1 MNKLLLATDTWTP
14 QVNGAV
20 RTLLKTVEH
29 LRQWGCETRVIEP
42 GLFFGFAFPLY
53 PDVKLCVPST
63 LAIRRLIR
71 AYRPHYIHIA
81 TEGPLGYATRQVCQQ
96 HRLKFTTSYHTHFPE
111 TLWWMWRIPRWMT
124 YRYLRWFHRPAV
136 RVMVSNHALADTLRA
151 HGFTNEFALWGRG
164 VDTALFHP
172 RPKKRDWEHPVQMYV
187 GRVSREK
194 NLEAFLD
201 MPLKGTKVVV
211 GDGPY
216 RQTLQEKYRFHPN
229 RVEFIPFIRGEELA
243 QMYAEAD
250 VFVFPSTTDTF
261 GLVMLEALAS
271 GVPVAA
277 YPVCSDV
284 LSLVRGTGCLGDD
297 LRLAAETAL
306 READPRACLHLVN
319 THFTWDK
326 CSQQFLGNL
335 ERIT

>member
-1 MNKLLLATDTWTP
+1 MDKLLLATDTWIP

-20 RTLLKTVEH
+20 RTLQTTVEH
-29 LRQWGCETRVIEP
+29 LRRWGCETKIIEP
-42 GLFFGFAFPLY
+42 SLFFGFQFPLY
-53 PDVKLCVPST
+53 PDVKLCPPPLS
-63 LAIRRLIR
+63 AIRRLIR
-71 AYRPHYIHIA
+71 VYRPHYIHIA
-81 TEGPLGYATRQVCQQ
+81 TEGPLGYATRQVCIQQ
-96 HRLKFTTSYHTHFPE
+96 RLKFTTSYHTHFPE
-111 TLWWMWRIPRWMT
+111 TLWWMWRVPRGLT

-136 RVMVSNHALADTLRA
+136 RVMVSNPALADTLHA

-172 RPKKRDWEHPVQMYV
+172 RPKKQNWEHPVQMYV

-201 MPLKGTKVVV
+201 MPLKGTKIVV

-216 RQTLQEKYRFHPN
+216 RKKLQERYRFYPY
-229 RVEFIPFIRGEELA
+229 RVEFIPFIRGEDLA

-277 YPVCSDV
+277 YPVCSGV
-284 LSLVRGTGCLGDD
+284 LPLIKGTGCLSDD
-297 LRLAAETAL
+297 LHLAVEAAL
-306 READPRACLHLVN
+306 READSGACVQLAN
-319 THFTWDK
+319 THFSWDK
-326 CSQQFLGNL
+326 CSQQFLANL
-335 ERIT
+335 ERIA